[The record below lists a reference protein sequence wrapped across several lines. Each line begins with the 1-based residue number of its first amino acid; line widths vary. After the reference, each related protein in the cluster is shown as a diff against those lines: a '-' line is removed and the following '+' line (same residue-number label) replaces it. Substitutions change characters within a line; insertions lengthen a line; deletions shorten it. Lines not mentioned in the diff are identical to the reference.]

1 VSHGGGDDE
10 YLPPLMV
17 NPPRPWRYEPRV
29 RKRRPQSDPLMTKTR
44 QELRKPL
51 ANKIDMNSLNAVRDR
66 HLGFPRMFLLFIWRM
81 DTGENPNRS
90 DFYNAGLV
98 HA

>member
-1 VSHGGGDDE
+1 
-10 YLPPLMV
+10 
-17 NPPRPWRYEPRV
+17 
-29 RKRRPQSDPLMTKTR
+29 
-44 QELRKPL
+44 
-51 ANKIDMNSLNAVRDR
+51 MNSLNAVRDR